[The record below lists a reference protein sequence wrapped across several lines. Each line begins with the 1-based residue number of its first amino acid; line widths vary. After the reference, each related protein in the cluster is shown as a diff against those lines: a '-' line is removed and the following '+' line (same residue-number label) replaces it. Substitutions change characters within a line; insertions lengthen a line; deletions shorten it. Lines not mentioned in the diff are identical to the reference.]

1 MNYGNFFKLSLNQ
14 ERSPNNVFYV
24 LSDIRDDLSLNGDS
38 WKRKSL
44 NSEESDTRSQIS
56 SDFSLR
62 LSDDEDEDLNAPL
75 VDSRLESSDGLPS
88 PISSPTHVTGTAF
101 ETYTFVIY

>member
-1 MNYGNFFKLSLNQ
+1 MLYFI
-14 ERSPNNVFYV
+14 

-44 NSEESDTRSQIS
+44 NSEESDTRSQLS

-88 PISSPTHVTGTAF
+88 PINSPTHITGTALKH
-101 ETYTFVIY
+101 TYTLF

>member
-1 MNYGNFFKLSLNQ
+1 MNQ

-75 VDSRLESSDGLPS
+75 VDSRLESSDGFPS
-88 PISSPTHVTGTAF
+88 PINSPTLVTGTAF
-101 ETYTFVIY
+101 ETYTFLKIYVFQS

>member
-1 MNYGNFFKLSLNQ
+1 M
-14 ERSPNNVFYV
+14 
-24 LSDIRDDLSLNGDS
+24 NGDS

-44 NSEESDTRSQIS
+44 NSEESDTRSQLS

-88 PISSPTHVTGTAF
+88 PINSPTHVTGTAF